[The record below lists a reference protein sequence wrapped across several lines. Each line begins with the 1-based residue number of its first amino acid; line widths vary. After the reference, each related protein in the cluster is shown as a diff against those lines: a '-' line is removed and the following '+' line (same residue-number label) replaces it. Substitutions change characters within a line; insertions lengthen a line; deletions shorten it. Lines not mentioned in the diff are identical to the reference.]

1 MLLAPIKAT
10 GSDSDPIYRYLARL
24 DTEAEDREAS
34 RLLYVAATRAKQN
47 LFMSYP
53 NRVFDKTLRMVLSR
67 PSQFIDGISSRLLEP
82 VALVPEGSYWDW
94 ES

>member
-1 MLLAPIKAT
+1 LEGRFPSLYNSSP
-10 GSDSDPIYRYLARL
+10 
-24 DTEAEDREAS
+24 EDLEEER

-53 NRVFDKTLRMVLSR
+53 TRVFDKTLRMVLSQ

-82 VALVPEGSYWDW
+82 VALVPQGYWDW
-94 ES
+94 EN